1 MQIVQLVELA
11 AEQTVSRGVG
21 LVIRWHLVTSQGGCQ
36 QGLPLLTSIALL
48 IAPQRALTCG
58 AIGDGAA

>member
-1 MQIVQLVELA
+1 MQIVQLVELSA
-11 AEQTVSRGVG
+11 VGGGVG

-48 IAPQRALTCG
+48 IAPQRALTGG